1 MQVSFIYYLF
11 IYSFIVNEQ
20 PREDERLREGCL
32 IKPRAK
38 VPPQSESQS
47 DVTKGCRVTQ
57 CRTENALFSSEHVIQ
72 NRESTSRVRIC
83 ESLLIPSSTSRWVD
97 SYATQAYRCRIC
109 PPFFFLLF
117 FFSLFSF
124 QAYLTT
130 TKQIYIKSLLVGTQR
145 QLCLLSIV
153 SIFYPMS
160 LSQIQKMARIRAY
173 KCAERKLRFV
183 GNYSYKYTCRISKN
197 QVLCSGQEK
206 FTQDQ

>member
-109 PPFFFLLF
+109 PPFFCCCFFLFVFFLGLF
-117 FFSLFSF
+117 NNNKTNLHKIFARWHLAIAMS
-124 QAYLTT
+124 
-130 TKQIYIKSLLVGTQR
+130 IKYSQYFLPYV
-145 QLCLLSIV
+145 IV
-153 SIFYPMS
+153 S
-160 LSQIQKMARIRAY
+160 
-173 KCAERKLRFV
+173 C
-183 GNYSYKYTCRISKN
+183 SKN
-197 QVLCSGQEK
+197 GKDKGLQVRRAKTEIRR
-206 FTQDQ
+206 